1 MKIVWAVL
9 VLFVRGVWGLL
20 QLLMPWWFGTPSS
33 EYPYR
38 GRRPYPEEKPLAPKK
53 PKATPLL

>member
-1 MKIVWAVL
+1 MKLLWAVFSL
-9 VLFVRGVWGLL
+9 LIRGLWSLL

-38 GRRPYPEEKPLAPKK
+38 SKRPCPEGKPLAPKK
-53 PKATPLL
+53 PKAA